1 MPTPEFN
8 LKQPDRRNFL
18 ASLASGA
25 AALGLATIAPV
36 LQLQA
41 NEIHSLPLHPEDPDT
56 WFNQIKGKH
65 KAVFDVPH
73 PHEVF
78 PFAWPKVFLLSNEST
93 GTRANDCSV
102 VVVLRHNAIPY
113 AFEDKLWAKY
123 AFGKFFKA
131 DDPLTKTP
139 SVRNPFWKPKA
150 GDFTIP
156 GIGNVEIGINELQD
170 NGVMFCVCGTAITV
184 QSTVMAE
191 KMKMKAD
198 DLKNEWMSGLL
209 PGIQVVP
216 SGIWALGR
224 AQEHG
229 CTYIFAG

>member
-1 MPTPEFN
+1 M
-8 LKQPDRRNFL
+8 
-18 ASLASGA
+18 
-25 AALGLATIAPV
+25 GLATIAPV

-41 NEIHSLPLHPEDPDT
+41 NEIPSLPLNPEDNDT

-65 KAVFDVPH
+65 KVVFDAPH

-78 PFAWPKVFLLSNEST
+78 PFAWAKVFLLSNEST
-93 GTRANDCSV
+93 GTKANDCSV
-102 VVVLRHNAIPY
+102 VVVLRHNAIHY
-113 AFEDKLWAKY
+113 AFEDKLWVKY
-123 AFGKFFKA
+123 TFGKFFKA

-139 SVRNPFWKPKA
+139 SLRNPFWKPKA

-156 GIGNVEIGINELQD
+156 GIGNVDIGINELED
-170 NGVMFCVCGTAITV
+170 NGVMFCVCCTAITV
-184 QSTVMAE
+184 HSAVLAE

-209 PGIQVVP
+209 PGMQIVSNGV
-216 SGIWALGR
+216 WALGR

-229 CTYIFAG
+229 CNYIFAG